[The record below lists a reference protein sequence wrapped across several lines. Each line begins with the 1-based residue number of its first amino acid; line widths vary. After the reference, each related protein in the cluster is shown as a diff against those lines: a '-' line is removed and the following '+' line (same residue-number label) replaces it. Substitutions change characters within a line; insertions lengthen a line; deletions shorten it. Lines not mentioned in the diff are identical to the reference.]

1 MTLLQTFRKGP
12 VGFGAY
18 MVERRRVDQPSFVD
32 AAQRCAI
39 VEYLTASS
47 QRSVPRMRPKLDT
60 KATVGR
66 LCVLGR
72 VELSEMGRACG
83 GLTRTEGRTK
93 ECKSTASEPA
103 DHASWRR
110 CASAETTGP

>member
-66 LCVLGR
+66 LCVLGH